1 MGQKEGL
8 EMLFIRLLALTM
20 MAFTAACAS
29 TVDRGANAPTYFV
42 VRHLH
47 TPEGERDP
55 DLTADGQRVAVLLA
69 ARLAPEQ
76 PAAIY
81 VTSFKRTA
89 QTAAPLAARLGL
101 TPIVYD
107 PADTQALVA
116 QVRAGPRPAL
126 IVGHSNTVP
135 DIVEQLGGTRPAP
148 LVHADFGDLWVIG
161 PDGTTARVQITG
173 D

>member
-1 MGQKEGL
+1 MP
-8 EMLFIRLLALTM
+8 LLRFLATLLLPL
-20 MAFTAACAS
+20 AASCVTAPPAA
-29 TVDRGANAPTYFV
+29 APSDYV

-55 DLTADGQRVAVLLA
+55 DLTAEGRRSAILLA
-69 ARLAPEQ
+69 GWFGAER

-81 VTSFKRTA
+81 VSHYKRSR

-107 PADTQALVA
+107 PADTPALVA
-116 QVRAGPRPAL
+116 RVRAGPRPAL

-135 DIVEQLGGTRPAP
+135 DIVEQLGGTRPGP
-148 LVHADFGDLWVIG
+148 LVHEDFGDIWSVAA
-161 PDGTTARVQITG
+161 DGTTRRMRIER
-173 D
+173 